1 MVRLLLQADSLPD
14 PCSLNAYNGFS
25 ECVSIAKEILTKKKY
40 MRQMKY
46 ATILHQRL
54 ELFFFRYLM
63 ATMDSITLLPRAA
76 IGSHEI

>member
-1 MVRLLLQADSLPD
+1 
-14 PCSLNAYNGFS
+14 
-25 ECVSIAKEILTKKKY
+25 
-40 MRQMKY
+40 MKY